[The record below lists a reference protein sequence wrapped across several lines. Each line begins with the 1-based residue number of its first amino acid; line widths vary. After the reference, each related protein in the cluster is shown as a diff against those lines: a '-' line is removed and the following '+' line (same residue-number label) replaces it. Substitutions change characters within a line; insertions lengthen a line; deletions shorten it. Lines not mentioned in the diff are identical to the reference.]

1 MQSNGNS
8 SEKILTVVCLI
19 AALFFILVT
28 KLWQLQILQGDEYRR
43 QSEENRLRIVR
54 VAAPRGIIYDRNG
67 IPLVKNSPYYSVS
80 INPQTLGRIDITALS
95 TLLNMDKG
103 TLAER
108 ISHNR
113 SLYEPIR
120 LKEGLSPKD
129 IAFIEARRSDFPGL
143 SIDVDVSREYL
154 FGSVGSHLI
163 GYLGKPNQTQSK
175 NPEFRDVPSDA
186 FIGQWGVERL
196 FDKELR
202 GTPGERVIEVDAL
215 GRELRLIQEKPSVSG
230 EDMKLAMDI
239 NLQKEAEEAFGEKT
253 GAFVALKPDS
263 GEILAL
269 ASKPSF
275 DPNLF
280 ARGIT
285 SGQWE
290 DIIKNPRQP
299 LLNRALQSQYPP
311 GSTFKIITALAALE
325 QGVITPDTKVTCKGG
340 IAYGRWHFGCWQKK
354 GHGTLSLHR
363 ALVESCD
370 VFFYET
376 GKKLG
381 IDRIA
386 SYARELGLDSEI
398 GLKLVKERRGLI
410 PDTKWKQDK
419 KKQPWYLGE
428 TFNAA
433 IGQGYVAV
441 TPFQMAGVMSI
452 VSNGGSVYAPSIL
465 LLKDKPKP
473 VKRLNIKPETFAILD
488 KALFGVVNEQG
499 GTGWAARSPMAQ
511 ICGKT
516 GTAQVVGLK
525 RDSKY
530 LSEMQKDHAWFVS
543 YAPYEKPEIA
553 LAVLVEHGGHGG
565 GAAAPIAKRAIEAYL
580 KSSQRPAT
588 AIKLPVDRQ
597 QSQGI
602 SEQTDRSDE
611 ETIHE
616 DR

>member
-8 SEKILTVVCLI
+8 SEKILSVVYLI
-19 AALFFILVT
+19 AGLFFILVI
-28 KLWQLQILQGDEYRR
+28 KLWQLQLLQGDEYRR
-43 QSEENRLRIVR
+43 LSEENRLRIVR

-80 INPQTLGRIDITALS
+80 INPQTLGRIDMTALS

-154 FGSVGSHLI
+154 FGNIGAHLI
-163 GYLGKPNQTQSK
+163 GYLGKPRQSQSTD
-175 NPEFRDVPSDA
+175 PEFRDVPPDA
-186 FIGQWGVERL
+186 FIGQWGIEKL
-196 FDKELR
+196 YDKELR
-202 GTPGERVIEVDAL
+202 GIPGERVIEVDAL

-239 NLQKEAEEAFGEKT
+239 NLQKAAEEAFGEKT

-285 SGQWE
+285 PGQWE
-290 DIIKNPRQP
+290 DIIKNPKQP

-325 QGVITPDTKVTCKGG
+325 EGVITPDTKVTCKGG

-354 GHGTLSLHR
+354 GHGVLSLHR

-386 SYARELGLDSEI
+386 SYARELGLDSEV
-398 GLKLVKERRGLI
+398 GLMLVQERRGLI
-410 PDTKWKQDK
+410 PDTKWKQEK

-441 TPFQMAGVMSI
+441 TPFQMARVMSI
-452 VSNGGSVYAPSIL
+452 ISNGGSVYTPSIL
-465 LLKDKPKP
+465 LLKDKPEP
-473 VKRLNIKPETFAILD
+473 VKRLNIKPETFAILN

-499 GTGWAARSPMAQ
+499 GTGWAARSPMTQ

-543 YAPYEKPEIA
+543 YAPYEKPAIA

-565 GAAAPIAKRAIEAYL
+565 GAAAPIAKRAIEAFMR
-580 KSSQRPAT
+580 SSQGTRPLT
-588 AIKLPVDRQ
+588 S
-597 QSQGI
+597 QSI
-602 SEQTDRSDE
+602 SVQNEGSDE
-611 ETIHE
+611 EAFHE
-616 DR
+616 D